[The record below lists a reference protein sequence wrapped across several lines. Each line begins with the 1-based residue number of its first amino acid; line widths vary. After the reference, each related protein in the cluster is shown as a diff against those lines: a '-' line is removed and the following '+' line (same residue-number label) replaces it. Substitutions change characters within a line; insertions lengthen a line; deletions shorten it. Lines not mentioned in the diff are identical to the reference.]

1 MSYLSKLKSK
11 WRIKSNFQLFIILLV
26 FALTGSSSL
35 KLTTPILEF
44 LNITKDTFS
53 DTYFGLFFYWCFKI
67 IIIFPIYQIILL
79 FFSIVFFQF
88 KFFWTIEKKMLSKI
102 GFKKFFN
109 D

>member
-11 WRIKSNFQLFIILLV
+11 WGIKSNFQLFIILLV

-35 KLTTPILEF
+35 KLTTPILDF

-53 DTYFGLFFYWCFKI
+53 DTYFGVFFYWCFKI
-67 IIIFPIYQIILL
+67 IIIFPIYQILLLL
-79 FFSIVFFQF
+79 FAIVFFQF
-88 KFFWTIEKKMLSKI
+88 NFFWTIEKKMLSKF